1 MNETHDFTF
10 VQFDELYIFGEGDQP
25 GGIQFSEYYDLKTDE
40 WQLKNLWP
48 TLAKE
53 THAGGADGRD
63 RPSVCVHWHAHHA
76 IKLRVSERV
85 REAKLVTTR
94 VATRPS
100 SVDRWESDQ
109 RPIWTTPVY
118 STLRCTGTF
127 RYVVDRP

>member
-53 THAGGADGRD
+53 TQAALMAEI
-63 RPSVCVHWHAHHA
+63 VHRFA
-76 IKLRVSERV
+76 
-85 REAKLVTTR
+85 
-94 VATRPS
+94 
-100 SVDRWESDQ
+100 
-109 RPIWTTPVY
+109 
-118 STLRCTGTF
+118 CTGT
-127 RYVVDRP
+127 RTTLSNCE